1 MFQSFRRMALAT
13 LAAAALSATLFSPV
27 AAAQDAKPLKIGILT
42 DQSGALKEYGLEY
55 TQGFALGLKY
65 ATNGTM
71 TAGGR
76 AVSTII
82 RDDASKPDTSASA
95 ARDLVENQGVELLAG
110 SVSSGV
116 EVQLQKIASD
126 YNMPLFAGPSA
137 SAAITTTGF
146 NLQTFRVCRDNA
158 QDFIALASGLK
169 ASGVKKI
176 VVLAAD
182 YDFGHTGAASAEA
195 AYKPLGLEFAS
206 AIFAPQ
212 NTTDFTPYLQQV
224 LASGADALQPI
235 WAGAG
240 SVTLYQQINE
250 LGVNKKLTLINAFN
264 SNPIMK
270 AATTPDQIGGV
281 GFIVYH
287 YTLPHTAVNDWLV
300 TNHQK
305 DYNGTYPDLFTEC
318 GFATA
323 QAIVAGLNGS
333 KGDTSLKALT
343 PVLEGLSFE
352 GPRGTY
358 YIRPS
363 DHQVLLPAYIVKLV
377 SITDPDF
384 KYYSLV
390 KQLGAIESAPTCA
403 LSGTYADRCSM
414 PMNPPTSM
422 MAAAT
427 PAATMAAT
435 AAK

>member
-1 MFQSFRRMALAT
+1 MLFR
-13 LAAAALSATLFSPV
+13 
-27 AAAQDAKPLKIGILT
+27 
-42 DQSGALKEYGLEY
+42 
-55 TQGFALGLKY
+55 
-65 ATNGTM
+65 
-71 TAGGR
+71 
-76 AVSTII
+76 
-82 RDDASKPDTSASA
+82 
-95 ARDLVENQGVELLAG
+95 
-110 SVSSGV
+110 SV
-116 EVQLQKIASD
+116 
-126 YNMPLFAGPSA
+126 
-137 SAAITTTGF
+137 
-146 NLQTFRVCRDNA
+146 
-158 QDFIALASGLK
+158 
-169 ASGVKKI
+169 
-176 VVLAAD
+176 
-182 YDFGHTGAASAEA
+182 SAEA
-195 AYKPLGLEFAS
+195 AYKPLGLEFAP

-343 PVLEGLSFE
+343 PVLEGLSFD